1 MTSKERKKITANE
14 LYLNECMSILYTKIK
29 ATGLDMF
36 KEDGTVSSKYIVNVE
51 NYAHGTVTYLVSP
64 NSIKVNYDG
73 TNFSPRFQ
81 MDEENG
87 RFMYR
92 LKPIGMEYLSCDRH
106 LDETI
111 LEKKVMVTIGNRAE
125 YYRYLASGTFF
136 ILLEHCS
143 KGEEGKT
150 MIINEIASEYSDKE
164 LIQYFQ
170 EAQSLAL
177 EREGDIFGDGD
188 ELSDDE
194 LEVAEEMFSPSDMK
208 DIQDVISRQ
217 LSKKD
222 EDEIEAYSCDDEYTD
237 ICDID
242 YSLPDV
248 LKDNETEE
256 PYHSDYPTNVE
267 DFDYQEYIRTIKSGT
282 GEEDE
287 RLVYSTGPV
296 AENQDKNQD
305 EDYADAESDQDFD
318 DDDEYDEVDEEPTGD
333 LYSKTDTITDGEGF
347 IEDSVYTITRNDEQ
361 IDGQLKCDILDDA
374 IEGIMDVDQQIMT
387 LKDYYSDIYTE
398 LRKIREIIIRRK
410 ERVSQAKNGQS
421 GADVGDSGAGDDIEN
436 R

>member
-1 MTSKERKKITANE
+1 MTSKERKRITANE

-29 ATGLDMF
+29 ATGLDIF
-36 KEDGTVSSKYIVNVE
+36 KEDGTLSSKYIVNVE
-51 NYAHGTVTYLVSP
+51 NYAHGTVTYVVSP

-111 LEKKVMVTIGNRAE
+111 LEKKVMVTIGDRAE

-177 EREGDIFGDGD
+177 EREGDIFGDG
-188 ELSDDE
+188 EGLSDDE
-194 LEVAEEMFSPSDMK
+194 LEVAEEMFSPSDIE
-208 DIQDVISRQ
+208 DIQDIVSKQ
-217 LSKKD
+217 LSRKD
-222 EDEIEAYSCDDEYTD
+222 EEEIEAYSCDDEYAD

-248 LKDNETEE
+248 LKDKETDE
-256 PYHSDYPTNVE
+256 PYKSDYPTKIE
-267 DFDYQEYIRTIKSGT
+267 DFDYQEYIRAINSGV

-287 RLVYSTGPV
+287 RVVYSTGPV
-296 AENQDKNQD
+296 DEEQD
-305 EDYADAESDQDFD
+305 EHSDDDYTDADLDQDFED
-318 DDDEYDEVDEEPTGD
+318 EEYDEMDEEPAGD
-333 LYSKTDTITDGEGF
+333 LYSETDTITDGEGF
-347 IEDSVYTITRNDEQ
+347 IEDSVYSITRNDEQ

-374 IEGIMDVDQQIMT
+374 IEGIMDVNQQIMM
-387 LKDYYSDIYTE
+387 LKDYYGDIYTE

-410 ERVSQAKNGQS
+410 ERVSPGKKAPVNPDPIDG
-421 GADVGDSGAGDDIEN
+421 GAGDDIEN

>member
-1 MTSKERKKITANE
+1 MTSKERKRITANE

-29 ATGLDMF
+29 ATGLDIF
-36 KEDGTVSSKYIVNVE
+36 KEGGTLSSKYIVNVE
-51 NYAHGTVTYLVSP
+51 NYAHGTVTYVVSP

-136 ILLEHCS
+136 ILLEYCS

-164 LIQYFQ
+164 LIHYFQ

-177 EREGDIFGDGD
+177 EREGDIFGDSEG
-188 ELSDDE
+188 LSDDE
-194 LEVAEEMFSPSDMK
+194 LEVAEEMFSPSDIE
-208 DIQDVISRQ
+208 DIQDIVSKQ
-217 LSKKD
+217 LSRKD
-222 EDEIEAYSCDDEYTD
+222 EEEIEAYSCDDEYAD

-248 LKDNETEE
+248 LKDKETDE
-256 PYHSDYPTNVE
+256 PYKSDYPTKIE
-267 DFDYQEYIRTIKSGT
+267 DFDYQEYIRAINSGT

-287 RLVYSTGPV
+287 RVVCSTGPV
-296 AENQDKNQD
+296 DEEQD
-305 EDYADAESDQDFD
+305 EHSDDDYTDADLDQDFED
-318 DDDEYDEVDEEPTGD
+318 EEYDEMDEEPAGD
-333 LYSKTDTITDGEGF
+333 LYSETDTITDGEGF
-347 IEDSVYTITRNDEQ
+347 IEDSVYSITRNDEQ

-374 IEGIMDVDQQIMT
+374 IEGIMDVNQQIMM
-387 LKDYYSDIYTE
+387 LKDYYGDIYTE

-410 ERVSQAKNGQS
+410 ERVSPGKKAPGNPAPIDG
-421 GADVGDSGAGDDIEN
+421 GAGDDIEN